1 MSLSWPDSPRIVLI
15 APVSTAG
22 EAAASA
28 AAGAG
33 LVDVGDADALIKQI
47 RDLVG
52 DVRIC
57 GRDEDADI
65 VRDAGIAVRTGAGLI
80 CPDPDA
86 AARAVRGGVPA
97 ERILVR
103 TAPARLETVVRAGWA
118 TLVDLDEHV
127 GLGQDVGL
135 DGHAGTGQDVGLDEH
150 AGTGQDVGLDEHAG
164 TGQDVS
170 LNEHAGTG
178 QDVSLDGHAG
188 TGRDP
193 LARAEA
199 VAAVCAWLGAR
210 VIRTRYVAEI
220 RRCVDMTESIL
231 GRRPPAW
238 TVRGLA

>member
-127 GLGQDVGL
+127 GLGQDIGL
-135 DGHAGTGQDVGLDEH
+135 DGHAGTGQDVGL
-150 AGTGQDVGLDEHAG
+150 
-164 TGQDVS
+164 
-170 LNEHAGTG
+170 NEHAGTG
-178 QDVSLDGHAG
+178 QDVNAG
-188 TGRDP
+188 TGGDP

>member
-127 GLGQDVGL
+127 GLGQDI
-135 DGHAGTGQDVGLDEH
+135 GLDEH
-150 AGTGQDVGLDEHAG
+150 AGTGQDVGLDG
-164 TGQDVS
+164 
-170 LNEHAGTG
+170 HAGTG

-188 TGRDP
+188 TGGDP

>member
-103 TAPARLETVVRAGWA
+103 AAPARLETVVRAGWA

-127 GLGQDVGL
+127 GLGQDIGL
-135 DGHAGTGQDVGLDEH
+135 DGHAGTGQDEH
-150 AGTGQDVGLDEHAG
+150 AGTGQDVNAG
-164 TGQDVS
+164 TG
-170 LNEHAGTG
+170 G
-178 QDVSLDGHAG
+178 
-188 TGRDP
+188 DP

>member
-127 GLGQDVGL
+127 GLGQDIGL
-135 DGHAGTGQDVGLDEH
+135 DGHAGTGQDVSLDEH
-150 AGTGQDVGLDEHAG
+150 AGTGG
-164 TGQDVS
+164 
-170 LNEHAGTG
+170 
-178 QDVSLDGHAG
+178 
-188 TGRDP
+188 DP

>member
-127 GLGQDVGL
+127 GLGQDIGL
-135 DGHAGTGQDVGLDEH
+135 DG
-150 AGTGQDVGLDEHAG
+150 
-164 TGQDVS
+164 
-170 LNEHAGTG
+170 HAGTG

-188 TGRDP
+188 TGGDP

>member
-127 GLGQDVGL
+127 GLGQDIGL
-135 DGHAGTGQDVGLDEH
+135 DGHAGTGQDIGLDGH
-150 AGTGQDVGLDEHAG
+150 AE
-164 TGQDVS
+164 
-170 LNEHAGTG
+170 TG

-188 TGRDP
+188 TGGDP

>member
-127 GLGQDVGL
+127 GLGQDIGL
-135 DGHAGTGQDVGLDEH
+135 DGHAGTGQDVG
-150 AGTGQDVGLDEHAG
+150 
-164 TGQDVS
+164 

-188 TGRDP
+188 TGGDP

>member
-65 VRDAGIAVRTGAGLI
+65 VRDAGIAVRTGASLI
-80 CPDPDA
+80 CSDPDA

-127 GLGQDVGL
+127 GLGQDIGL
-135 DGHAGTGQDVGLDEH
+135 DG
-150 AGTGQDVGLDEHAG
+150 
-164 TGQDVS
+164 
-170 LNEHAGTG
+170 HAGTG

-188 TGRDP
+188 TGGDP

>member
-127 GLGQDVGL
+127 GLGQDIGL
-135 DGHAGTGQDVGLDEH
+135 DGH

-188 TGRDP
+188 TGGDP

>member
-150 AGTGQDVGLDEHAG
+150 AGTGQDV
-164 TGQDVS
+164 
-170 LNEHAGTG
+170 
-178 QDVSLDGHAG
+178 SLDGHAG
-188 TGRDP
+188 TGGDP

>member
-127 GLGQDVGL
+127 GLGQDIGL
-135 DGHAGTGQDVGLDEH
+135 DGHAGTGQDIGLDEH
-150 AGTGQDVGLDEHAG
+150 AETGQDIGLDGHA
-164 TGQDVS
+164 
-170 LNEHAGTG
+170 ETG

-188 TGRDP
+188 TGGDP

>member
-127 GLGQDVGL
+127 GLGQDIGL
-135 DGHAGTGQDVGLDEH
+135 NEH
-150 AGTGQDVGLDEHAG
+150 AGTGQDIGLDG
-164 TGQDVS
+164 
-170 LNEHAGTG
+170 HAGTG

-188 TGRDP
+188 TGGDP

>member
-135 DGHAGTGQDVGLDEH
+135 DGHAGTGQDV
-150 AGTGQDVGLDEHAG
+150 
-164 TGQDVS
+164 
-170 LNEHAGTG
+170 
-178 QDVSLDGHAG
+178 SLDGHAG
-188 TGRDP
+188 TGGDP

>member
-127 GLGQDVGL
+127 GLGQDIGLDEHVGL
-135 DGHAGTGQDVGLDEH
+135 GQDIGLDEH
-150 AGTGQDVGLDEHAG
+150 AGTGQDVGLDG
-164 TGQDVS
+164 
-170 LNEHAGTG
+170 HAGTG

-188 TGRDP
+188 TGGDP

>member
-22 EAAASA
+22 EAASA

-65 VRDAGIAVRTGAGLI
+65 VRDAGIAVRTGASLI
-80 CPDPDA
+80 CSDPDA

-127 GLGQDVGL
+127 GLGQDI
-135 DGHAGTGQDVGLDEH
+135 GLDEH
-150 AGTGQDVGLDEHAG
+150 AGTGQDVGLDGHAG
-164 TGQDVS
+164 TGQDIG
-170 LNEHAGTG
+170 LDGHAGTG

-188 TGRDP
+188 TGGDP